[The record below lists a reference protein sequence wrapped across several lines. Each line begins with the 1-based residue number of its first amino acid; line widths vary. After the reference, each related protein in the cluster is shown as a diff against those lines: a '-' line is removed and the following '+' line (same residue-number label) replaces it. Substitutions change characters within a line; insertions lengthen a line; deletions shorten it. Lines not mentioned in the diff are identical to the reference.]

1 MKLASFPPTLCGIL
15 FMVAALAGRGA
26 ESAEPSK
33 AELLKALDEH
43 LHFQTGEVTLPG
55 GLARLSLPETFH
67 YLPPA
72 DAEFVLT
79 KLWGNP
85 PGHKTLG
92 MIFPTGTSPASKDSW
107 GIVITYSDDGYIKDS
122 DADSINY
129 DKLLKRMQ
137 GAAKEANAE
146 RAKRGFP
153 TVELVGWASRPR
165 YEKQTHKMYWA
176 KELKFSDSESNTL
189 NYNIR
194 VLGRAGV
201 LNLNVVASMDELSR
215 IEASTP
221 EIVGLANFTAGN
233 GYADFNKHTDKVAAY
248 GLAALVAGGIA
259 AKAGLFKV
267 ILVGLLAA
275 KKFVIIGVVALVA
288 LARKLFSGKSRPS
301 V

>member
-1 MKLASFPPTLCGIL
+1 MTLTSYPLIRCFSLIML
-15 FMVAALAGRGA
+15 IALTGRCADTA
-26 ESAEPSK
+26 ELPE
-33 AELLKALDEH
+33 AELLKAVNDH
-43 LHFQTGEVTLPG
+43 LHFQNGVITLPG
-55 GLARLSLPETFH
+55 GLAKLDLPASFH
-67 YLPPA
+67 YLSPK

-85 PGHKTLG
+85 PGRQTLG
-92 MIFPTGTSPASKDSW
+92 MIFPTDMSPASRDCW

-129 DKLLKRMQ
+129 DKLLQQMQ
-137 GAAKEANAE
+137 EGAKAANEE
-146 RAKRGFP
+146 RAKQGFAK
-153 TVELVGWASRPR
+153 VELVGWASHPR
-165 YEKQTHKMYWA
+165 YDKQTHKMYWA
-176 KELKFSDSESNTL
+176 KELRFSDSKSNTL

-201 LNLNVVASMDELSR
+201 LNLNVVAAMPALPQ

-221 EIVGLANFTAGN
+221 EIVGLVNFTQGN
-233 GYADFNKHTDKVAAY
+233 RYADFKPGTDKVAAY

-275 KKFVIIGVVALVA
+275 KKFVIIGLIA
-288 LARKLFSGKSRPS
+288 LAAVFKKLFSGKNRTGA
-301 V
+301 